1 MACAG
6 YLGRLFAE
14 LDVSSFIERLSC
26 QRTRR
31 ECTIT
36 TVQNPLIFCHS
47 AHFDEGEVLLAF
59 RLVITIKQRVCLN
72 FHALQKGFLCWINPP
87 TTSLGLGTLADLTR
101 ARPEPIAQH
110 ALLRQQ
116 PITFFR
122 AIIHPCS
129 KQTHPL
135 LL

>member
-1 MACAG
+1 MIWTCAG
-6 YLGRLFAE
+6 YLGHLFAE

-26 QRTRR
+26 QSTRR

-47 AHFDEGEVLLAF
+47 AHFDEGEVLLTF

-72 FHALQKGFLCWINPP
+72 FHALQKRFLGWIKPP
-87 TTSLGLGTLADLTR
+87 TTSLVLGTLADLTR
-101 ARPEPIAQH
+101 GRAELIAEN

-116 PITFFR
+116 LTILYLEIT
-122 AIIHPCS
+122 
-129 KQTHPL
+129 
-135 LL
+135 